1 MGWAQNDPPLPKTM
15 DAFERVR
22 LLGLKKGGIKQWYYE
37 TMSSC
42 SELRSLLY
50 LFNYQTLLL
59 QAINLFSPSNQ
70 VVLNQSVRIKTIN
83 LHYLFNETA
92 RQLLLL

>member
-1 MGWAQNDPPLPKTM
+1 MGLAQNAPPPPPKTM
-15 DAFERVR
+15 DAFDRVR
-22 LLGLKKGGIKQWYYE
+22 LLGLKGGVKQLHSE